1 MNLNFIVPDINMTFG
16 DMKFMG
22 LNKERYVYDREN
34 NKRTDVLESR
44 IYNIA
49 SAVQGGQIEVTI
61 PEYAGAKEIPPFAD
75 IELKNPKI
83 SAIATSQRDSTFAN
97 VMWKLEADDIVVKGG
112 SSVKPAAA
120 TSGNEKK

>member
-1 MNLNFIVPDINMTFG
+1 
-16 DMKFMG
+16 
-22 LNKERYVYDREN
+22 
-34 NKRTDVLESR
+34 VLESR
-44 IYNIA
+44 VYNIA

-61 PEYAGAKEIPPFAD
+61 PEYAGAKEIPAFAD

-120 TSGNEKK
+120 TSGNDKK

>member
-1 MNLNFIVPDINMTFG
+1 MNLNFIVPDINKTFG
-16 DMKFMG
+16 EMKFMG

-44 IYNIA
+44 VYNIA

-61 PEYAGAKEIPPFAD
+61 PEYAGAKEIPAFAD

-83 SAIATSQRDSTFAN
+83 SAMATTQRESTFAN
-97 VMWKLEADDIVVKGG
+97 VNWKLEAEDIVVKGA
-112 SSVKPAAA
+112 SASKPATT
-120 TSGNEKK
+120 TSGNDKK